1 MSTTEMKVSVWSPE
15 SPSIALRR
23 QIERVHPPHR
33 PVLQSFCDWLM
44 DERSVR
50 PGTADARL
58 RLAALF
64 LLGITD
70 RGALPL
76 DRALAS
82 LDAKGIE
89 EFFVD
94 FSKRHGMPTLRSM
107 RSAMRLLLK
116 FAATR
121 EWVAWELI
129 DVVPSLVG
137 WRLSGLPRGLSDE
150 QLTTLLTSPWS
161 SGECPHRDRAVL
173 ELLVTYGVRRQ
184 QISSLR
190 LVDIDWRGHTIF
202 FAAQKCGKAI
212 HQQLGA
218 RVAQSLAEYLCHERP
233 HSDCAYVFLRCHP
246 PHERLGPGAISDL
259 VRSRM
264 KRCGLPPYYPHTLR
278 HTFATRL
285 LRAGQPL
292 KVIADLLG
300 HRSLKAVAIYAKV
313 DFNRLLEVAVDW
325 PEVSS

>member
-1 MSTTEMKVSVWSPE
+1 MSTTKIKGSVWSPE

-23 QIERVHPPHR
+23 RIESVHSPHR

-50 PGTADARL
+50 PRTADERL

-64 LLGITD
+64 LLGFTA
-70 RGALPL
+70 RGTLPL
-76 DRALAS
+76 DRALAL

-89 EFFVD
+89 AFFVD
-94 FSKRHGMPTLRSM
+94 FSKGHGMPTLRSM
-107 RSAMRLLLK
+107 RSAMRLFLK

-121 EWVAWELI
+121 GWVVQELI
-129 DVVPSLVG
+129 DAVPSLVG
-137 WRLSGLPRGLSDE
+137 WRLSGLPRGLSDD

-161 SGECPHRDRAVL
+161 SGECPRRDRAIL

-184 QISSLR
+184 QVSALR
-190 LVDIDWRGHTIF
+190 LADIDWRERTIF

-212 HQQLGA
+212 HQQLCA

-233 HSDCAYVFLRCHP
+233 RSECDYVFLRCHP
-246 PHERLGPGAISDL
+246 PHERLGPNAVSDL
-259 VRSRM
+259 VRARM
-264 KRCGLPPYYPHTLR
+264 KRCGLPPHYSHTLR

-292 KVIADLLG
+292 KAIADLLG

-313 DFNRLLEVAVDW
+313 DFDRLLEVAVDW
-325 PEVSS
+325 PEISS